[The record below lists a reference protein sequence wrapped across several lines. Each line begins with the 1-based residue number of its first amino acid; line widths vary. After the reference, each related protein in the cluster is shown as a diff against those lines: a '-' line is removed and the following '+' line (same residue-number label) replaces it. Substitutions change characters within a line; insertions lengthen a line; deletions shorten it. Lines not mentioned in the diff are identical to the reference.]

1 VIDAATNT
9 VTSTII
15 VGTEPAEVAVDPST
29 HTAYVTSTT
38 DGAVS
43 VIDEATNTVT
53 ATITVGKEPAG
64 VAVDPAGTVYVANE
78 SAGTVS
84 VIDAATNTATATITV
99 GTQPAG
105 VAVDPSTHTAYVTNF
120 GAGTVSV
127 IGAPQPA
134 PVPTA
139 LTARIHVSTH
149 RIFTLIARLA
159 TSGQP
164 ISGQPVSF
172 STGHTDLCTPDTN
185 TRGMAICVLT
195 VSQALLVEH
204 DHYTVY
210 ARYLGNTSY
219 LPSATLAA
227 PPWRQ

>member
-1 VIDAATNT
+1 

-43 VIDEATNTVT
+43 VINEATNTVT
-53 ATITVGKEPAG
+53 ATIKVGTEPAG
-64 VAVDPAGTVYVANE
+64 VAVDPAAGTVYVANE
-78 SAGTVS
+78 SGGTVS
-84 VIDAATNTATATITV
+84 VIDAATSIVTATTTV
-99 GTQPAG
+99 GTEPAG
-105 VAVDPSTHTAYVTNF
+105 VAVDPSIHTAYVTNF

-127 IGAPQPA
+127 IGAPQPV

-139 LTARIHVSTH
+139 LTARIHVSQH

-159 TSGQP
+159 ASGQP

-172 STGHTDLCTPDTN
+172 STGHTDLCTLDTN

-195 VSQALLVEH
+195 VPEALLVEH

-227 PPWRQ
+227 PPWR